1 MALLKDIL
9 VLAAYFLLLSTVL
22 QTEDAWVV
30 FYESE
35 NPPTAAPATRA
46 RQLFIFA
53 VFAILYYLVLV
64 FAPFL
69 NLSTK
74 TLALVT
80 AGLLFLKYVSEL
92 LTFSRIL
99 INIFELSA
107 IFLDVIGQALFY
119 LTTVRLIQLICEK
132 NNCLEKAGRCLC
144 VFPFIYGLSMTI
156 GYALAEPM
164 FRSLPAW
171 LFLII
176 LTCMTAVALVIAYC
190 TFGFELAPPAPP
202 SDELHEEQPY
212 PDA

>member
-9 VLAAYFLLLSTVL
+9 VLGTYFLLLSTVL
-22 QTEDAWVV
+22 QTEDAWVA
-30 FYESE
+30 FYDSE
-35 NPPTAAPATRA
+35 NPPATAPASRA

-69 NLSTK
+69 NLTTK

-80 AGLLFLKYVSEL
+80 AGLLFLKYISEL

-107 IFLDVIGQALFY
+107 LFLDVIGQALFY
-119 LTTVRLIQLICEK
+119 LTTIRLIQLVCEK
-132 NNCLEKAGRCLC
+132 NNSLGKSGRCLG
-144 VFPFIYGLSMTI
+144 VFSFIYGLSITI

-164 FRSLPAW
+164 FRSMPAW
-171 LFLII
+171 LFLIV
-176 LTCMTAVALVIAYC
+176 LTSLTAVALVIAYFY
-190 TFGFELAPPAPP
+190 FGFETAPP
-202 SDELHEEQPY
+202 SDELHEEQPHHET
-212 PDA
+212 